1 MNEEQL
7 NNNSTTRVTIGR
19 GNYYIQIGTVFLA
32 SMTSPTEEQC
42 QNLSEQFGINVLT
55 ADQWQN
61 LPAPEGETEVEQDGE
76 N

>member
-19 GNYYIQIGTVFLA
+19 GDYYIQIGTVFLA
-32 SMTSPTEEQC
+32 SMTSPTAEQC
-42 QNLSEQFGINVLT
+42 QNLAEQFGINVLT
-55 ADQWQN
+55 AEQWQN
-61 LPAPEGETEVEQDGE
+61 LPAPEASAEVEQNGE